1 MLKKKKCFN
10 VNVSKHIS
18 NREKQLTYLM
28 ISNEE
33 KWHYSAVKKLSALLR
48 GITSKHHRDFYCL
61 NCFHSLAT
69 ENKLQLHKRA
79 CENKDFSSIIMPS
92 EDAKI

>member
-1 MLKKKKCFN
+1 MLKKQKCFN

-33 KWHYSAVKKLSALLR
+33 K
-48 GITSKHHRDFYCL
+48 
-61 NCFHSLAT
+61 
-69 ENKLQLHKRA
+69 
-79 CENKDFSSIIMPS
+79 
-92 EDAKI
+92 

>member
-18 NREKQLTYLM
+18 NHEKQLTYLM

-33 KWHYSAVKKLSALLR
+33 K
-48 GITSKHHRDFYCL
+48 
-61 NCFHSLAT
+61 
-69 ENKLQLHKRA
+69 
-79 CENKDFSSIIMPS
+79 
-92 EDAKI
+92 